1 MLKRGLPKQSVIHAM
16 NRDKIDPS
24 ILDKDPNEE
33 IEIEEE
39 KKDEK
44 KEESPQ
50 NYEIVVTPRIHKV
63 PLKDSPD
70 YKSYFTMLQHEIPPV
85 QIKRFMRKDGKDPSI
100 IDRDPDSLV
109 EVEVFFISLLEY
121 RNCLHLCMIILY
133 MRSILLC

>member
-1 MLKRGLPKQSVIHAM
+1 M

-33 IEIEEE
+33 IEIEE

>member
-1 MLKRGLPKQSVIHAM
+1 M
-16 NRDKIDPS
+16 
-24 ILDKDPNEE
+24 
-33 IEIEEE
+33 
-39 KKDEK
+39 
-44 KEESPQ
+44 
-50 NYEIVVTPRIHKV
+50 TPRIHKV